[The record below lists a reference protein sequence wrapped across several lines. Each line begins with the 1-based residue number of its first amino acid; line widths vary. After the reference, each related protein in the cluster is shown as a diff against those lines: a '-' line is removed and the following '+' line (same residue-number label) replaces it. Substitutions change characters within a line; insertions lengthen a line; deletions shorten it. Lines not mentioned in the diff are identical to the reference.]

1 MGLLAARELRERGHG
16 VLLLERDQPGRQASW
31 ASAGI
36 IGKTVRSADDPFQ
49 MLIFESTRMYP
60 DLAREL
66 FEETAIDIQY
76 VERGDLIPAESERE
90 AVALAAE
97 TRRMRQAGQPV
108 EFIEGAAVREAEPAV
123 SEWVVAGRLQPS
135 GQVENRRLCLA
146 LEASCRQRGVE

>member
-1 MGLLAARELRERGHG
+1 MSHHCASRWTRNARKGDSVGMGAAVVDVVVIGGGVMGLLAARELRERGHG

-76 VERGDLIPAESERE
+76 VERGDLIPAESEQE
-90 AVALAAE
+90 AVAL
-97 TRRMRQAGQPV
+97 
-108 EFIEGAAVREAEPAV
+108 
-123 SEWVVAGRLQPS
+123 
-135 GQVENRRLCLA
+135 
-146 LEASCRQRGVE
+146 